1 MPGLLASAIPE
12 LVTSGA
18 ALLGQGINAFTQ
30 GSMNRQTRRW
40 NEKMYQMQR
49 NDALADWMR
58 NNAYNTPEAQM
69 QRFKQAG
76 LNPNLIYKQTNESAP
91 VRSTDVKSWNPTPPQ
106 FDLGAIAQSA
116 LFAGVDLRQ
125 KEANTQ
131 NTEEA
136 VRLNQAR
143 IKETEARTLGILE
156 SNKKTSQFNARY
168 NDIVNSQ
175 LNVMK
180 WNANRQMA
188 DTNLLFTKNQQM
200 RALFAPTFQKAVEEV
215 TKIRMEN
222 SMIPSQKEF
231 LRYKIHD
238 IRNDI
243 RLKKLD
249 IDLKNQGIYPGDQ
262 LWWRLLGR
270 ELANPRSVEWHKPKN
285 SNKPSKVMD
294 R

>member
-1 MPGLLASAIPE
+1 MPGPLLASAIPE

-18 ALLGQGINAFTQ
+18 ALLGQGINAATQ

-76 LNPNLIYKQTNESAP
+76 LNPNLIYKQTNEAAP

-125 KEANTQ
+125 REANVQ

-143 IKETEARTLGILE
+143 IKETEARTAGLIEGTL
-156 SNKKTSQFNARY
+156 KTSQQNKRY
-168 NDIVNSQ
+168 NEIVDSQ
-175 LNVMK
+175 LSVMK
-180 WNANRQMA
+180 ANVNRQLA
-188 DTNLLFTKNQQM
+188 ETNQTITKTDQMKALFTTGLQQAVLEVEKTRLGNAKTQAERSLILQNIENAKKDGELKRLDIELKKMGIMPGDNLFMRILGRQLSNPKNQ
-200 RALFAPTFQKAVEEV
+200 
-215 TKIRMEN
+215 I
-222 SMIPSQKEF
+222 
-231 LRYKIHD
+231 
-238 IRNDI
+238 
-243 RLKKLD
+243 
-249 IDLKNQGIYPGDQ
+249 
-262 LWWRLLGR
+262 
-270 ELANPRSVEWHKPKN
+270 WHKE
-285 SNKPSKVMD
+285 NKPNKVMD